1 MLSRKAVRAAVQ
13 NARAIDWVRTHTIQ
27 DLEEL
32 AESRQVQGEDV
43 RDISDLL
50 DDLREI
56 ETNLSFEGGPVPE
69 MGECA

>member
-13 NARAIDWVRTHTIQ
+13 NARAIDWVRTHTIE

-32 AESRQVQGEDV
+32 VERRQVQGEDV
-43 RDISDLL
+43 RDINDLL

>member
-13 NARAIDWVRTHTIQ
+13 NARAIEWVRTHTIQ

-32 AESRQVQGEDV
+32 VERRQVQGEDV
-43 RDISDLL
+43 RDINDLL

-56 ETNLSFEGGPVPE
+56 ESDLCFDGGPVPE

>member
-32 AESRQVQGEDV
+32 AESRQVQGDDV